1 MAWVVRTPRSCPLP
15 SATDR
20 RAPREHVLRF
30 YRRDDE
36 LSGIV
41 VDHLAGALDVGGIT
55 VIAATPSHL
64 ASFRTELARAGYDV
78 AALRAVGDLVEIDAA
93 ELAQIFAE
101 VGVDQALFDRAIRRP
116 IERAAASGREIR
128 VFGEIVALLWEAGE
142 VTAVLDLERCWNELG
157 AAFGF
162 SLLCGVAEHT
172 ARRPGYA
179 PALAQWC
186 GLHSGVDGLDRIA
199 GPAGGWFGDTATA
212 TFEADP
218 KAPRE
223 ARRFV
228 AGVLARWRADVPI
241 DETMCVVSELAA
253 NAVLHA
259 RTPFSLRLTYRPA
272 VIRVEVQDD
281 AGAMPTPRA
290 APPTASGGR
299 GLRIVEALAAR
310 WGFEPLEEGGKV
322 VWAELEL
329 ADHERLSAGGSTTD

>member
-1 MAWVVRTPRSCPLP
+1 MP
-15 SATDR
+15 SDTDR

-30 YRRDDE
+30 YRRHDE

-41 VDHLAGALDVGGIT
+41 VNHLAGALDAGGVA
-55 VIAATPSHL
+55 VIAATPAHL
-64 ASFRTELARAGYDV
+64 ASFTADLARAGFDV
-78 AALRAVGDLVEIDAA
+78 PALRAAGDLVEIDAA
-93 ELAQIFAE
+93 ALARIFADE
-101 VGVDQALFDRAIRRP
+101 GVEPAVFDRAIGRP
-116 IERAAASGREIR
+116 IERASASGREIR

-142 VTAVLDLERCWNELG
+142 VTAVLELERCWNALG
-157 AAFGF
+157 ASVEF

-179 PALAQWC
+179 PALARWC

-199 GPAGGWFGDTATA
+199 GPAGGWFGDTASA

-228 AGVLARWRADVPI
+228 AGILARWRVDVPI

-259 RTPFSLRLTYRPA
+259 RTAFSLRLTYRPG
-272 VIRVEVQDD
+272 VVRIEVHDG
-281 AGAMPTPRA
+281 AGAMPEPKD
-290 APPTASGGR
+290 APVPTSASGGR
-299 GLRIVEALAAR
+299 GLRIVEALAAG
-310 WGFEPLEEGGKV
+310 WGSEPLDGGGKV

-329 ADHERLSAGGSTTD
+329 ADDERLSMDGGAPD